1 MSDFLSIFIYLF
13 IFSVLLFSKNP
24 FNFPR
29 EVNIGFFDV

>member
-1 MSDFLSIFIYLF
+1 MIKSDFYQYLF
-13 IFSVLLFSKNP
+13 SFCVLLFSKNP